1 VLDIK
6 IGATNFFS
14 FLYRPGEIKA
24 QKLYIDIG
32 KVIATDS
39 SKINLNGAK
48 KGEATSTAIIFVP
61 TGRTLNKGNDKKLYI
76 EFAKGVRST
85 AHTAIEEIIIS
96 NLFLSSKR
104 WCVNEVL
111 LFFI

>member
-1 VLDIK
+1 MLDIK

-14 FLYRPGEIKA
+14 FLYKPGEIKA

-32 KVIATDS
+32 KVIAMDNS
-39 SKINLNGAK
+39 RINLNGAR
-48 KGEATSTAIIFVP
+48 KGEATSTAIMLAP
-61 TGRTLNKGNDKKLYI
+61 SGRTLNKGNDKKLYI
-76 EFAKGVRST
+76 VFAKGVRSR
-85 AHTAIEEIIIS
+85 AHTAIEEIITN